1 MPVTS
6 ALLLLA
12 VLSQADVTSRGIDE
26 FRQGRF
32 SEARADLEKA
42 TAANSHD
49 APAHAFLAITKAA
62 MHDCS
67 DAAAEYG
74 NNPDAALA
82 RTSGLAAVECE
93 EPSEAF
99 ALLAQ
104 LQKRFPSDP
113 DVLYEAAKLHRK
125 AWDQAIEELY
135 KRAPS
140 SYRVG
145 QISAEVFEAQGKY
158 GEASA
163 QYEQAIAKAPDA
175 LNLHYRLGRCL
186 LLDSPSPEHLER
198 ARQQFEAEL
207 KLNPTDA
214 IAEYQTGQILAAQQ
228 KPDEALSRYQ
238 QALTI
243 RPDFVPAMIAVGK
256 SRAQAKEYSQAVPLL
271 EHAVEL
277 QPDNEAAHYNLMLA
291 YRNLGR
297 AGDAQRQKKELDR
310 LQKPPEGEFSEFLK
324 KLDGKAPAQ

>member
-6 ALLLLA
+6 ALVVLA
-12 VLSQADVTSRGIDE
+12 LISQADVTRRGIDE
-26 FRQGRF
+26 FRQGRYG
-32 SEARADLEKA
+32 EARADLEKA
-42 TAANSHD
+42 MATNSHD
-49 APAHAFLAITKAA
+49 APAHAFLAMTKAA
-62 MHDCS
+62 MHDCA
-67 DAAAEYG
+67 DASAEFA

-82 RTSGLAAVECE
+82 RMSGLAAVECE
-93 EPSEAF
+93 QSDEAF
-99 ALLAQ
+99 TLLAK
-104 LQKRFPSDP
+104 LQKRFPADP

-125 AWDQAIEELY
+125 AWDRAIEDLY
-135 KRAPS
+135 RRAPS

-158 GEASA
+158 GEAAA

-198 ARQQFEAEL
+198 ARRQFEAEL
-207 KLNPTDA
+207 KLNPNDA
-214 IAEYQTGQILAAQQ
+214 IAEYQIGQILAAQQ
-228 KPDEALSRYQ
+228 KPDAAVARYQEALT
-238 QALTI
+238 L
-243 RPDFVPAMIAVGK
+243 RPDFVPAMIAAGK
-256 SRAQAKEYSQAVPLL
+256 SRAQAKEYGQAVPLL
-271 EHAVEL
+271 EHAAAL
-277 QPDNEAAHYNLMLA
+277 QPDNEAAHYNLMIV

-297 AGDAQRQKKELDR
+297 TADAQREKKQLDR